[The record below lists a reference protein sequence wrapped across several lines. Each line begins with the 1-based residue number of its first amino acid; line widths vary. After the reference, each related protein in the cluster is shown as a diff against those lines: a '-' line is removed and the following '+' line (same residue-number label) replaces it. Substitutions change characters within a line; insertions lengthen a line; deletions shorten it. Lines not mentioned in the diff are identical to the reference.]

1 MQYKAHIPAGIA
13 FASLAML
20 VSGSPLDLL
29 MLVGGAIGGALP
41 DIDVEGSDG
50 QGSAIQSLGSKT
62 NMAMRKTVVLS
73 PVAKV
78 LSPVT
83 TVLDK
88 IVLTPI
94 CKLWRLIATK
104 ALGPAYR
111 SIARSGLGRALRLD
125 RDDPSAHRGGLTHS
139 FFSMILFSLPILPL
153 CLLAGIPQLW
163 AGIMWGMLSHLVC
176 DAFCKS
182 GVKFFWPWV
191 PDIGFRNEDGVGGR
205 DGIKLL
211 PARCLMKTGKC
222 TNKAELERRR
232 GSRDY
237 PMLRK
242 YYRLEKGWQRVFLVL
257 AIVLPVLVLTGIGP
271 ASGTVAFAG
280 KVHDVAGKKT
290 AIERQGA
297 ADPSMPVEDQANAE
311 SAQVAKA
318 EAADPNVTTA
328 SEAARTDGGRNQR
341 VDEHKGPGSLT
352 YGDID
357 ANTLPVGIVK
367 MPDESLWVAGVGPV
381 TAETL
386 GNLPLTDEEKARLLA
401 AAKWERRQDLPSSV
415 ANAVNGVQESAN
427 NVMGDAQKVAE
438 NASKTG
444 LGGLLDSGSSKTGHG
459 NGLILPD
466 YNGSFSLD
474 GSGSSSNGNGGD
486 MGNGLLG
493 DMANKPLGDQGDALG
508 FNGLTPF
515 TPSS

>member
-1 MQYKAHIPAGIA
+1 MQYKAHIPAGIT

-20 VSGSPLDLL
+20 ASGSPFDIL

-41 DIDVEGSDG
+41 DIDVEGSEG
-50 QGSAIQSLGSKT
+50 QGSAIQSLGTKT

-88 IVLTPI
+88 VILTPI

-104 ALGPAYR
+104 ALGPAYKTV
-111 SIARSGLGRALRLD
+111 SRSGFGRALRFD

-153 CLLAGIPQLW
+153 CLFAGIPQLW

-191 PDIGFRNEDGVGGR
+191 PDIGFKNEDGVGGR

-222 TNKAELERRR
+222 TNKAELERHR

-237 PMLRK
+237 PMMRK

-257 AIVLPVLVLTGIGP
+257 AIVTPILVLVGVGP

-280 KVHDVAGKKT
+280 KVYDVAGKKAAT
-290 AIERQGA
+290 ERQGA
-297 ADPSMPVEDQANAE
+297 VDATAPVEDKANAMQ
-311 SAQVAKA
+311 AGA
-318 EAADPNVTTA
+318 EDPNVTTS

-357 ANTLPVGIVK
+357 ANTLPFGIVK
-367 MPDESLWVAGVGPV
+367 MPDESLWVSGVGPV
-381 TAETL
+381 TAETI
-386 GNLPLTDEEKARLLA
+386 GNLPLTDAEKARLLA
-401 AAKWERRQDLPSSV
+401 AAKWERRKDLPSSV
-415 ANAVNGVQESAN
+415 ATAVNGVTQSAN
-427 NVMGDAQKVAE
+427 NVVNDAKNTAE
-438 NASKTG
+438 KTTKDFLSG
-444 LGGLLDSGSSKTGHG
+444 ILGSGSSTTGHD
-459 NGLILPD
+459 NGLILPN
-466 YNGSFSLD
+466 YGGSPSQD
-474 GSGSSSNGNGGD
+474 GSGGTLGNGVLGEL
-486 MGNGLLG
+486 GN
-493 DMANKPLGDQGDALG
+493 QGDPLG

-515 TPSS
+515 TPSN